1 MGVLLNQEKR
11 ESEDYWLGVR
21 DALRM
26 IDSFVKWSK
35 RNPDRAKNL
44 EHFISDGL
52 IAAAKRCKSCL
63 SHELGI
69 KFVDEEEA
77 ELEVEGA
84 PVSDEIPLEFDE
96 SSEVEPPQF
105 EATPLSD
112 AMGYGARDEIDIS
125 GSAEII
131 SDETST
137 DFESRPSTEGYDDD
151 TVELG
156 ETDSSGVSIDELG
169 HSSDSIE
176 EIDLEKELRDFSS
189 DFDIAEPEPLIISD
203 ESDEIKSEERA
214 ETSEEFT
221 FDHDIDSPPSPISE
235 DENEDDSLI
244 DSDAPPAPPTDP
256 AFTWR
261 EYEEALDKT
270 HDSDIDEEPS
280 EDSKPHWSPYDEPV
294 SDDIDEPD
302 SYEESDD
309 SPDENPPSPPAP
321 ESDESEEERRRRA
334 RRLFFGT

>member
-1 MGVLLNQEKR
+1 MNQEKR

-52 IAAAKRCKSCL
+52 IASAKRCKSCL
-63 SHELGI
+63 SRELGI

-96 SSEVEPPQF
+96 SSDVEPPQF
-105 EATPLSD
+105 DETPLSD
-112 AMGYGARDEIDIS
+112 AMGYGTSGEIDIS

-131 SDETST
+131 SDESSFDLEAPTST
-137 DFESRPSTEGYDDD
+137 EAHDDD
-151 TVELG
+151 NVELG
-156 ETDSSGVSIDELG
+156 ETDAYGVSIDEID
-169 HSSDSIE
+169 HSSDSLTDL
-176 EIDLEKELRDFSS
+176 DLEPESRDFSS
-189 DFDIAEPEPLIISD
+189 DFDIAEPEPLIISEDSD
-203 ESDEIKSEERA
+203 ESTPERST
-214 ETSEEFT
+214 ETSDEFA
-221 FDHDIDSPPSPISE
+221 FGSDIDSPPSPLPEDDNE
-235 DENEDDSLI
+235 DESLI
-244 DSDAPPAPPTDP
+244 DSDSPPAPPTDP
-256 AFTWR
+256 SFTWR
-261 EYEEALDKT
+261 EYEEALDTT
-270 HDSDIDEEPS
+270 HDSEIHEEPS
-280 EDSKPHWSPYDEPV
+280 EDSKPRWSPYDEPE
-294 SDDIDEPD
+294 SDHIDELE
-302 SYEESDD
+302 SYKDSDD
-309 SPDENPPSPPAP
+309 SPDESPPSPPAP